1 VTKRNEVYFRDIIES
16 IDIIKNYTQDKGIND
31 FSNDQ
36 LLQDG
41 VIRRLEIIGE
51 AVKKIDPN
59 LKAKYPNIKWRQIAG
74 MRDVLIH
81 DYFGVNIKR
90 VWNVIE
96 SDLDNLKSELLSIM
110 KEM

>member
-1 VTKRNEVYFRDIIES
+1 MTKRNEVYF
-16 IDIIKNYTQDKGIND
+16 K
-31 FSNDQ
+31 
-36 LLQDG
+36 
-41 VIRRLEIIGE
+41 
-51 AVKKIDPN
+51 
-59 LKAKYPNIKWRQIAG
+59 
-74 MRDVLIH
+74 DVLIH

>member
-1 VTKRNEVYFRDIIES
+1 MKERNEIFLKDIIES
-16 IDIIKNYTQDKGIND
+16 IEIIEDYTRFKSIDDFFNDK
-31 FSNDQ
+31 

-51 AVKKIDPN
+51 AVKKIDQK
-59 LKAKYPNIKWRQIAG
+59 LKMKYPNVKWRQMAG

-81 DYFGVNIKR
+81 DYFGVNVKR

-96 SDLDNLKSELLSIM
+96 SDLDNLKSELLLIIR
-110 KEM
+110 EL

>member
-1 VTKRNEVYFRDIIES
+1 MTKRNEVYFRDIIES
-16 IDIIKNYTQDKGIND
+16 IDIIKDYTQDKGIND

-96 SDLDNLKSELLSIM
+96 SDLDNLKSELQSIM

>member
-1 VTKRNEVYFRDIIES
+1 MTKRNEVYFKDIIES
-16 IDIIKNYTQDKGIND
+16 IDIIKDYTKGKNIND
-31 FSNDQ
+31 FSNNQ

-59 LKAKYPNIKWRQIAG
+59 LKKECPNIKWRQIAG

-96 SDLDNLKSELLSIM
+96 SDLDNLKNELLSIM
-110 KEM
+110 KEI